1 MTNAN
6 DNAAGAGTDFDAIVV
21 GAGFAGMYMLHRLRG
36 QGMRVRVLEAG
47 SSVGGTWYWNRYP
60 GARVDT
66 ETMFYSY
73 QFSSELEQEWEWT
86 ERYPSQQELHAYARH
101 VADRFG
107 LWPDIQFESPV
118 VKSTWSENRQNWT
131 VETADGTSLTARYC
145 VMATG
150 CLSAV
155 NTPTYKGLEDFSGS
169 VYHTARWPEDG
180 VDFSGLRVAVIG
192 TGSSGVQSI
201 PVIAEQA
208 KHLTVFQRTGN
219 YVIPAHNRALDPEKV
234 AEIKAN
240 YPALRAKARA
250 SFSGNY
256 FPVGGPSAMA
266 VSEDERNREYE
277 SRWQEGGLAFMAA
290 YADFMTS
297 EEANETASEFIRNKI
312 RGIVK
317 DPTMAEL
324 LAPKQLFMCKRL
336 CVGTDYYET
345 YNRDNVTLVDV
356 SETVIDEILPEG
368 IRVGETVYDVDAI
381 VLATG
386 FDAMTGA
393 LKRID
398 IRGVDNAS
406 LRDLWEDGPR
416 AYLGLAI
423 SKFPNLFMIT
433 GPGSP
438 SVLTNMIPSIEQHVD
453 WITDCLA
460 DMRARGMSRIEP
472 EPDAQEAWVAHVNE
486 IADLSM
492 RSTCSSWY
500 LGSNVDGKPRVF
512 MPYIGGFPAYVRKC
526 EEVVEAGYAGFSF
539 AEHANHSFMRCGYRP

>member
-1 MTNAN
+1 
-6 DNAAGAGTDFDAIVV
+6 
-21 GAGFAGMYMLHRLRG
+21 
-36 QGMRVRVLEAG
+36 
-47 SSVGGTWYWNRYP
+47 
-60 GARVDT
+60 
-66 ETMFYSY
+66 
-73 QFSSELEQEWEWT
+73 
-86 ERYPSQQELHAYARH
+86 
-101 VADRFG
+101 
-107 LWPDIQFESPV
+107 
-118 VKSTWSENRQNWT
+118 
-131 VETADGTSLTARYC
+131 
-145 VMATG
+145 
-150 CLSAV
+150 
-155 NTPTYKGLEDFSGS
+155 
-169 VYHTARWPEDG
+169 
-180 VDFSGLRVAVIG
+180 
-192 TGSSGVQSI
+192 VQSI

-219 YVIPAHNRALDPEKV
+219 YVIPAHNRALDPEEV
-234 AEIKAN
+234 AEVKAN
-240 YPALRAKARA
+240 YPSLRAKARA

-317 DPTMAEL
+317 DPAMAEL

-539 AEHANHSFMRCGYRP
+539 R

>member
-1 MTNAN
+1 MTNEN
-6 DNAAGAGTDFDAIVV
+6 ENAAGAETDFDAIVV
-21 GAGFAGMYMLHRLRG
+21 GAGFAGMYMLYRLRG
-36 QGMRVRVLEAG
+36 QGLRVRVLEAG

-86 ERYPSQQELHAYARH
+86 ERYPSQQELHAYAKH
-101 VADRFG
+101 VADRFK
-107 LWPDIQFESPV
+107 LWPDIQFESSV
-118 VKSTWSENRQNWT
+118 AKSTWSEDWQSWT
-131 VETADGTSLTARYC
+131 VETADGTCLTARYC

-169 VYHTARWPEDG
+169 IYHTARWPEGG

-208 KHLTVFQRTGN
+208 AHLTVFQRTGN
-219 YVIPAHNRALDPEKV
+219 YVIPAHNHTLDPGEV
-234 AEIKAN
+234 AKIKAD

-266 VSEDERNREYE
+266 VSEEERDREYE

-312 RGIVK
+312 RSIVK
-317 DPTMAEL
+317 NPATAEL

-336 CVGTDYYET
+336 CVGTNYYET
-345 YNRDNVTLVDV
+345 YNRENVALVDV
-356 SETVIDEILPEG
+356 SETAIDGILPEG
-368 IRVGETVYDVDAI
+368 IRAGESVHEVDAI

-423 SKFPNLFMIT
+423 AQFPNLFTIT

-460 DMRARGMSRIEP
+460 DMRARGVSRIEP
-472 EPDAQEAWVAHVNE
+472 ETDAQEAWVAHVNE

-492 RSTCSSWY
+492 RSTCASWY

-526 EEVVEAGYAGFSF
+526 EEVVAARYAGFSF
-539 AEHANHSFMRCGYRP
+539 R

>member
-131 VETADGTSLTARYC
+131 VETADGTCLTARYC

-219 YVIPAHNRALDPEKV
+219 YVIPAHNRALDPEEV
-234 AEIKAN
+234 AEVKAN
-240 YPALRAKARA
+240 YPSLRAKARA

-317 DPTMAEL
+317 DPAMAEL

-539 AEHANHSFMRCGYRP
+539 R

>member
-1 MTNAN
+1 MTNLN
-6 DNAAGAGTDFDAIVV
+6 NNVAGVDTDFDVVVV
-21 GAGFAGMYMLHRLRG
+21 GAGFAGMYMLYRLRQ

-47 SSVGGTWYWNRYP
+47 GSVGGTWYWNRYP

-73 QFSSELEQEWEWT
+73 QFSDELQQEWEWT
-86 ERYPSQQELHAYARH
+86 QRYPSQQELHAYAKH
-101 VADRFG
+101 VADRFD
-107 LWPDIQFESPV
+107 LWPDMQFDSPV
-118 VKSTWSENRQNWT
+118 EKTTWSEDRQSWT
-131 VETADGTSLTARYC
+131 IETADGALITSQYC

-155 NTPTYKGLEDFSGS
+155 NTPKYKGLEDFSGS
-169 VYHTARWPEDG
+169 VYHTARWPEEG

-208 KHLTVFQRTGN
+208 AQLTVFQRTGN
-219 YVIPAHNRALDPEKV
+219 YVIPAHNRALDPEEV
-234 AEIKAN
+234 AAIKAD
-240 YPALRAKARA
+240 YPALRAKASA

-256 FPVGGPSAMA
+256 FPVGGQSAMA
-266 VSEDERNREYE
+266 VSEEERNREYE

-297 EEANETASEFIRNKI
+297 EEANETASEFIRDKI
-312 RGIVK
+312 RGIVT
-317 DPTMAEL
+317 DPATAER

-345 YNRDNVTLVDV
+345 YNRDNVSLVDV

-368 IRVGETVYDVDAI
+368 VRVGETVYEVDAI

-398 IRGVDNAS
+398 IRGVESVS

-423 SKFPNLFMIT
+423 SKFPNMFIIT

-453 WITDCLA
+453 WISDCLTH
-460 DMRARGMSRIEP
+460 MRINGVSRIEP
-472 EPDAQEAWVAHVNE
+472 ELDAQEEWVAHVNE

-500 LGSNVDGKPRVF
+500 LGSNVDGKPRIF

-526 EEVVEAGYAGFSF
+526 NEVVEAGYAGFAF
-539 AEHANHSFMRCGYRP
+539 R

>member
-6 DNAAGAGTDFDAIVV
+6 DNFATPGTDFDAIVV

-36 QGMRVRVLEAG
+36 QGMRVRVIEAG
-47 SSVGGTWYWNRYP
+47 GSVGGTWYWNRYP

-73 QFSSELEQEWEWT
+73 QFSSELQQEWEWT
-86 ERYPSQQELHAYARH
+86 ERYPSQRELHAYARH
-101 VADRFG
+101 VADRFD
-107 LWPDIQFESPV
+107 LWPDITFDTPVESAV
-118 VKSTWSENRQNWT
+118 WSEEDQRWSIG
-131 VETADGTSLTARYC
+131 TADGQQMTARYC

-150 CLSAV
+150 CLSSV
-155 NTPTYKGLEDFSGS
+155 NTPHFPGLESFSGP
-169 VYHTARWPEDG
+169 VYHTARWPESG
-180 VDFSGLRVAVIG
+180 ADFTGQRVAVIG

-201 PVIAEQA
+201 PIIAEQA
-208 KHLTVFQRTGN
+208 DHLTVFQRTAN
-219 YVIPAHNRALDPEKV
+219 YVIPARNRPLDADEV
-234 AEIKAN
+234 VEIKAN
-240 YPALRAKARA
+240 YPALRAKASR

-266 VSEDERNREYE
+266 ATAAERDREYE
-277 SRWQEGGLAFMAA
+277 SRWQTGGLAFMAA

-297 EEANETASEFIRNKI
+297 EAANETASEFIRDKI
-312 RGIVK
+312 RGIVT
-317 DPTMAEL
+317 DPGTAEL

-345 YNRDNVTLVDV
+345 YNRENVSLIDV

-368 IRVGETVYDVDAI
+368 VRVGATVHDADAI

-393 LKRID
+393 LKKID
-398 IRGVDNAS
+398 IRGVGNAS

-423 SKFPNLFMIT
+423 AKFPNMFIIT

-453 WITDCLA
+453 WITNCLVH
-460 DMRARGMSRIEP
+460 MRAQGVTRIEP
-472 EPDAQEAWVAHVNE
+472 DAAAQEDWVAHVNE
-486 IADLSM
+486 VADLSM
-492 RSTCSSWY
+492 RATCSSWY
-500 LGSNVDGKPRVF
+500 LGSNVEGKPRVF
-512 MPYIGGFPAYVRKC
+512 MPYIGGFPAYARKC
-526 EEVVEAGYAGFSF
+526 DEVAEAGYTGFSF
-539 AEHANHSFMRCGYRP
+539 R

>member
-1 MTNAN
+1 MRNAN
-6 DNAAGAGTDFDAIVV
+6 DNTATPGTDFDAIVV

-36 QGMRVRVLEAG
+36 LDMRVRVIEAG

-73 QFSSELEQEWEWT
+73 QFSDELQQEWEWT
-86 ERYPSQQELHAYARH
+86 ERYPSQEELHAYARH
-101 VADRFG
+101 VADRFD
-107 LWPDIQFESPV
+107 LWPDIRFDTAVESTV
-118 VKSTWSENRQNWT
+118 WSEKNQFWT
-131 VETADGTSLTARYC
+131 VGTADGQELTARYC

-150 CLSAV
+150 CLSSV
-155 NTPTYKGLEDFSGS
+155 NTPHFAGLENFSGP
-169 VYHTARWPEDG
+169 VYHTARWPESG
-180 VDFSGLRVAVIG
+180 VDFTGQRVCVIG

-201 PVIAEQA
+201 PIIAEQA
-208 KHLTVFQRTGN
+208 DHLTVFQRTAN
-219 YVIPAHNRALDPEKV
+219 YVIPARNRPMGADEV

-240 YPALRAKARA
+240 YPTLRTKARE

-266 VSEDERNREYE
+266 ATEDERNREYE
-277 SRWQEGGLAFMAA
+277 SRWQTGGLAFMAA

-312 RGIVK
+312 RGIVN
-317 DPTMAEL
+317 DPDTAEL

-345 YNRDNVTLVDV
+345 YNRENVSLVDV

-368 IRVGETVYDVDAI
+368 VRVGDTVHEADAI

-393 LKRID
+393 LKKID

-423 SKFPNLFMIT
+423 AKFPNMFIIT

-453 WITDCLA
+453 WITECLA
-460 DMRARGMSRIEP
+460 HMRDQGVTRV
-472 EPDAQEAWVAHVNE
+472 EPDADAQEEWVAHVNE
-486 IADLSM
+486 VADLSM
-492 RSTCSSWY
+492 RATCSSWY
-500 LGSNVDGKPRVF
+500 LGSNVEGKPRVF

-526 EEVVEAGYAGFSF
+526 DEVAQAGYAGFSF
-539 AEHANHSFMRCGYRP
+539 R

>member
-107 LWPDIQFESPV
+107 LWPDIQFDSPV

-131 VETADGTSLTARYC
+131 VETADGTCLTARYC

-155 NTPTYKGLEDFSGS
+155 NTPSYKGLEDFSGS

-219 YVIPAHNRALDPEKV
+219 YVIPAHNRALDPEEV
-234 AEIKAN
+234 AEVKAN
-240 YPALRAKARA
+240 YPSLRAKARA

-317 DPTMAEL
+317 DPAMAEL

-539 AEHANHSFMRCGYRP
+539 R

>member
-539 AEHANHSFMRCGYRP
+539 R

>member
-131 VETADGTSLTARYC
+131 VETADSTSLTARYC

-539 AEHANHSFMRCGYRP
+539 C

>member
-1 MTNAN
+1 MTNLN
-6 DNAAGAGTDFDAIVV
+6 NNVAGVDTDFDVVVV
-21 GAGFAGMYMLHRLRG
+21 GAGFAGMYMLYRLRQ

-47 SSVGGTWYWNRYP
+47 GSVGGTWYWNRYP

-73 QFSSELEQEWEWT
+73 QFSDELQQEWEWT
-86 ERYPSQQELHAYARH
+86 QRYPSQQELHAYAKH
-101 VADRFG
+101 VADRFD
-107 LWPDIQFESPV
+107 LWPDMQFDSPV
-118 VKSTWSENRQNWT
+118 EKTTWSEDRQSWT
-131 VETADGTSLTARYC
+131 IETTDGALITSQYC

-155 NTPTYKGLEDFSGS
+155 NTPKYKGLEDFSGS
-169 VYHTARWPEDG
+169 VYHTARWPEEG

-208 KHLTVFQRTGN
+208 AQLTVFQRTGN
-219 YVIPAHNRALDPEKV
+219 YVIPAHNRALDPEEV
-234 AEIKAN
+234 AAIKAD
-240 YPALRAKARA
+240 YPALRAKASA

-256 FPVGGPSAMA
+256 FPVGGQSAMA
-266 VSEDERNREYE
+266 VSEEERNREYE

-297 EEANETASEFIRNKI
+297 EEANETASEFIRDKI
-312 RGIVK
+312 RGIVT
-317 DPTMAEL
+317 DPATAER

-345 YNRDNVTLVDV
+345 YNRDNVSLVDV

-368 IRVGETVYDVDAI
+368 VRVGKTVYEVDAI

-398 IRGVDNAS
+398 IRGVESVS

-423 SKFPNLFMIT
+423 SKFPNMFIIT

-453 WITDCLA
+453 WISDCLTH
-460 DMRARGMSRIEP
+460 MRINGVSRIEP
-472 EPDAQEAWVAHVNE
+472 ELDAQEEWVAHVNE

-500 LGSNVDGKPRVF
+500 LGSNVDGKPRIF

-526 EEVVEAGYAGFSF
+526 NEVVEAGYAGFAF
-539 AEHANHSFMRCGYRP
+539 R

>member
-1 MTNAN
+1 M
-6 DNAAGAGTDFDAIVV
+6 
-21 GAGFAGMYMLHRLRG
+21 
-36 QGMRVRVLEAG
+36 
-47 SSVGGTWYWNRYP
+47 
-60 GARVDT
+60 
-66 ETMFYSY
+66 
-73 QFSSELEQEWEWT
+73 
-86 ERYPSQQELHAYARH
+86 
-101 VADRFG
+101 
-107 LWPDIQFESPV
+107 
-118 VKSTWSENRQNWT
+118 
-131 VETADGTSLTARYC
+131 
-145 VMATG
+145 
-150 CLSAV
+150 
-155 NTPTYKGLEDFSGS
+155 
-169 VYHTARWPEDG
+169 
-180 VDFSGLRVAVIG
+180 
-192 TGSSGVQSI
+192 
-201 PVIAEQA
+201 
-208 KHLTVFQRTGN
+208 FQRTAN
-219 YVIPAHNRALDPEKV
+219 YVIPAHNRSLDPTEV

-240 YPALRAKARA
+240 YPELRAKASA

-256 FPVGGPSAMA
+256 FPVGGPSAVA
-266 VSEDERNREYE
+266 ASEEERNREYE
-277 SRWQEGGLAFMAA
+277 SRWQTGGLAFMAA

-317 DPTMAEL
+317 DPATAEL

-345 YNRDNVTLVDV
+345 YNRENVTLVDV

-368 IRVGETVYDVDAI
+368 VRVGEAVYEVDAI

-398 IRGVDNAS
+398 IRGVEDAS
-406 LRDLWEDGPR
+406 LRDLWEDAPR

-423 SKFPNLFMIT
+423 SKFPNMFIIT

-460 DMRARGMSRIEP
+460 HMRKQGVSRIEP
-472 EPDAQEAWVAHVNE
+472 DAEAQEQWVAHVNE

-492 RSTCSSWY
+492 RATCSSWY
-500 LGSNVDGKPRVF
+500 LGSNIEGKPRVF

-526 EEVVEAGYAGFSF
+526 DEIAAAGYTGFSF
-539 AEHANHSFMRCGYRP
+539 R

>member
-6 DNAAGAGTDFDAIVV
+6 DNNATAATDFDVIVV
-21 GAGFAGMYMLHRLRG
+21 GAGFAGMYMLYRLRE
-36 QGMRVRVLEAG
+36 QGMRVRVIEAG

-73 QFSSELEQEWEWT
+73 QFSNELEQEWDWT

-101 VADRFG
+101 VADRFD
-107 LWPDIQFESPV
+107 LWPDIQFETSV
-118 VKSTWSENRQNWT
+118 ESAVWSEDAQCWT
-131 VETADGTSLTARYC
+131 VAAAGGDAITARYC

-150 CLSAV
+150 CLSAA
-155 NTPTYKGLEDFSGS
+155 NTPKFKGLEDFSGP
-169 VYHTARWPEDG
+169 VYHTARWPEAG
-180 VDFSGLRVAVIG
+180 VDFTGQRVAVIG

-208 KHLTVFQRTGN
+208 EHLTVFQRTGN
-219 YVIPAHNRALDPEKV
+219 YVIPARNRPMEA
-234 AEIKAN
+234 AEIAGIKAN
-240 YPALRAKARA
+240 YPALRAQASR

-277 SRWQEGGLAFMAA
+277 SRWQTGGLAFMAA

-312 RGIVK
+312 RAIVT
-317 DPTMAEL
+317 DPETAEL

-345 YNRDNVTLVDV
+345 YNRENVSLVDV
-356 SETVIDEILPEG
+356 SEQVIDEILPQG
-368 IRVGETVYDVDAI
+368 VRVGDTVYDVDAL

-398 IRGVDNAS
+398 IRGVGGAS

-423 SKFPNLFMIT
+423 AKFPNMFIIT

-453 WITDCLA
+453 WITDCLTY
-460 DMRARGMSRIEP
+460 MRDQGVTRIEP
-472 EPDAQEAWVAHVNE
+472 EAAAQEEWVAHVNE
-486 IADLSM
+486 VADLSM
-492 RSTCSSWY
+492 RATCSSWY
-500 LGSNVDGKPRVF
+500 LGSNVEGKPRVF
-512 MPYIGGFPAYVRKC
+512 MPYIGGFPAYARKC
-526 EEVVEAGYAGFSF
+526 TEVAEAGYAGFSF
-539 AEHANHSFMRCGYRP
+539 R

>member
-6 DNAAGAGTDFDAIVV
+6 DNLVGADTDFDAVVV
-21 GAGFAGMYMLHRLRG
+21 GAGFAGMYMLYRLRE
-36 QGMRVRVLEAG
+36 QRMRVRVVEAG
-47 SSVGGTWYWNRYP
+47 GSVGGAWYWNRYP

-73 QFSSELEQEWEWT
+73 QFSNELQQEWAWT
-86 ERYPSQQELHAYARH
+86 QRYPSQEELHAYAKH
-101 VADRFG
+101 VADRFE
-107 LWPDIQFESPV
+107 LWPDIQFDSPV
-118 VKSTWSENRQNWT
+118 AKAIWSEEQQYWS
-131 VETADGTSLTARYC
+131 VETADGAQITASYC

-155 NTPTYKGLEDFSGS
+155 NTPKFKGLENFSGA
-169 VYHTARWPEDG
+169 VHHTARWPEAG
-180 VDFSGLRVAVIG
+180 IDFTGQRVAVIG

-201 PVIAEQA
+201 PVFAEQA
-208 KHLTVFQRTGN
+208 AQLTVFQRTGN
-219 YVIPAHNRALDPEKV
+219 YVIPAHNRALDPAEV
-234 AEIKAN
+234 AEIKAD
-240 YPALRAKARA
+240 YPALRAKASA

-256 FPVGGPSAMA
+256 FPVGGPSAVA
-266 VSEDERNREYE
+266 VSEEERNREYE
-277 SRWQEGGLAFMAA
+277 SRWEIGGLSFMAA

-317 DPTMAEL
+317 DPATAEL

-345 YNRDNVTLVDV
+345 YNRDNVSLVDV
-356 SETVIDEILPEG
+356 SEAAIDEILPEG
-368 IRVGETVYDVDAI
+368 VRVGETVYEVDTI
-381 VLATG
+381 VFATG

-398 IRGVDNAS
+398 IRGVENAS
-406 LRDLWEDGPR
+406 LCDLWEDGPR

-423 SKFPNLFMIT
+423 SRFPNMFMIT

-460 DMRARGMSRIEP
+460 DMRARGVSRIEP
-472 EPDAQEAWVAHVNE
+472 EAGAQEEWVAHVNE

-500 LGSNVDGKPRVF
+500 LGSNVEGKMRVF

-526 EEVVEAGYAGFSF
+526 DEIASTGYTGFSF
-539 AEHANHSFMRCGYRP
+539 R

>member
-6 DNAAGAGTDFDAIVV
+6 DNSATEFDALVV
-21 GAGFAGMYMLHRLRG
+21 GAGFAGMYMLYRLRE
-36 QGMRVRVLEAG
+36 QGMRVRVVEAG
-47 SSVGGTWYWNRYP
+47 GSVGGTWYWNRYP

-73 QFSSELEQEWEWT
+73 QFSSELQQEWEWT
-86 ERYPSQQELHAYARH
+86 ERYPSQQELHAYAKH
-101 VADRFG
+101 VADRFE
-107 LWPDIQFESPV
+107 LWPDIQFDSPV
-118 VKSTWSENRQNWT
+118 EKARWSEEDQTWT
-131 VETADGTSLTARYC
+131 VTTGDGTQMTARYC
-145 VMATG
+145 IMATG
-150 CLSAV
+150 CLSSV
-155 NTPTYKGLEDFSGS
+155 NTPKFKGLENFSGP
-169 VYHTARWPEDG
+169 VHHTARWPDGG
-180 VDFSGLRVAVIG
+180 VDFTGQRVAVIG

-208 KHLTVFQRTGN
+208 AELTVFQRTAN
-219 YVIPAHNRALDPEKV
+219 YVIPAHNRSLDPTEV

-240 YPALRAKARA
+240 YPELRAKASA

-256 FPVGGPSAMA
+256 FPVGGPSAVA
-266 VSEDERNREYE
+266 ASEEERNREYE
-277 SRWQEGGLAFMAA
+277 SRWQTGGLAFMAA

-317 DPTMAEL
+317 DPATAEL

-345 YNRDNVTLVDV
+345 YNRENVTLVDV

-368 IRVGETVYDVDAI
+368 VRVGEAVYEVDAI

-398 IRGVDNAS
+398 IRGVEDAS
-406 LRDLWEDGPR
+406 LRDLWEDAPR

-423 SKFPNLFMIT
+423 SKFPNMFIIT

-460 DMRARGMSRIEP
+460 HMRKQGVSRIEP
-472 EPDAQEAWVAHVNE
+472 NAEAQEQWVAHVNE

-492 RSTCSSWY
+492 RATCSSWY
-500 LGSNVDGKPRVF
+500 LGSNIEGKPRVF

-526 EEVVEAGYAGFSF
+526 DEIAAAGYTGFSF
-539 AEHANHSFMRCGYRP
+539 R

>member
-1 MTNAN
+1 
-6 DNAAGAGTDFDAIVV
+6 
-21 GAGFAGMYMLHRLRG
+21 
-36 QGMRVRVLEAG
+36 
-47 SSVGGTWYWNRYP
+47 
-60 GARVDT
+60 
-66 ETMFYSY
+66 
-73 QFSSELEQEWEWT
+73 
-86 ERYPSQQELHAYARH
+86 
-101 VADRFG
+101 
-107 LWPDIQFESPV
+107 
-118 VKSTWSENRQNWT
+118 
-131 VETADGTSLTARYC
+131 
-145 VMATG
+145 
-150 CLSAV
+150 
-155 NTPTYKGLEDFSGS
+155 
-169 VYHTARWPEDG
+169 
-180 VDFSGLRVAVIG
+180 
-192 TGSSGVQSI
+192 
-201 PVIAEQA
+201 
-208 KHLTVFQRTGN
+208 
-219 YVIPAHNRALDPEKV
+219 VIPAHNRPLDPAEV

-240 YPALRAKARA
+240 YPELRAKASA

-256 FPVGGPSAMA
+256 FPVGGPSAVA
-266 VSEDERNREYE
+266 ASEEERNREYE
-277 SRWQEGGLAFMAA
+277 SRWQTGGLAFMAA

-317 DPTMAEL
+317 DPATAEL

-345 YNRDNVTLVDV
+345 YNRENVTLVDV

-368 IRVGETVYDVDAI
+368 VRVGEAVYEVDAI

-398 IRGVDNAS
+398 IRGVEDAS
-406 LRDLWEDGPR
+406 LRDLWEDAPR

-423 SKFPNLFMIT
+423 SKFPNMFIIT

-460 DMRARGMSRIEP
+460 HMRKQGVSRIEP
-472 EPDAQEAWVAHVNE
+472 DAEAQEQWVAHVNE

-492 RSTCSSWY
+492 RATCSSWY
-500 LGSNVDGKPRVF
+500 LGSNIEGKPRVF

-526 EEVVEAGYAGFSF
+526 DEIAAAGYTGFSF
-539 AEHANHSFMRCGYRP
+539 R

>member
-131 VETADGTSLTARYC
+131 VETADGTCLTARYC

-155 NTPTYKGLEDFSGS
+155 NTPSYKGLEDFSGS

-219 YVIPAHNRALDPEKV
+219 YVIPAHNRALDPEEV
-234 AEIKAN
+234 AEVKAN
-240 YPALRAKARA
+240 YPSLRAKARA

-317 DPTMAEL
+317 DPAMAEL

-539 AEHANHSFMRCGYRP
+539 R

>member
-6 DNAAGAGTDFDAIVV
+6 DNAPDASTEFGAVVV
-21 GAGFAGMYMLHRLRG
+21 GAGFAGMYMLHKLRG
-36 QGMRVRVLEAG
+36 LGLRVRVVEAG
-47 SSVGGTWYWNRYP
+47 GSVGGTWYWNRYP

-73 QFSSELEQEWEWT
+73 QFSNELQQEWEWS
-86 ERYPSQQELHAYARH
+86 ERYPSQGELHGYAKH
-101 VADRFG
+101 VADRFE
-107 LWPDIQFESPV
+107 LWPDIQFDSPV
-118 VKSTWSENRQNWT
+118 EKATWDEATRRWT
-131 VETADGTSLTARYC
+131 IETADGTQLISQYC

-150 CLSAV
+150 CLSSV
-155 NTPTYKGLEDFSGS
+155 NTPKFKGLENFAGP
-169 VYHTARWPEDG
+169 VHHTARWPEAG
-180 VDFSGLRVAVIG
+180 VDFTGQRVAVIG

-208 KHLTVFQRTGN
+208 AGLTVFQRTGN
-219 YVIPAHNRALDPEKV
+219 YVIPAHNRPIDPAEA

-240 YPALRAKARA
+240 YPALRAKASA

-256 FPVGGPSAMA
+256 FPVGGPSAVEA
-266 VSEDERNREYE
+266 SEEERNREYE
-277 SRWQEGGLAFMAA
+277 ARWATGGLAFMAA

-317 DPTMAEL
+317 DSATAEL

-336 CVGTDYYET
+336 CVGIDYYET
-345 YNRDNVTLVDV
+345 YNRENVSLVDV

-368 IRVGETVYDVDAI
+368 VRVGDQVYEADAI

-398 IRGVDNAS
+398 IRGVENAS

-423 SKFPNLFMIT
+423 SKFPNMFIIT

-438 SVLTNMIPSIEQHVD
+438 SVLTNMIPSIEQHVN

-460 DMRARGMSRIEP
+460 HMQGQGLSRVEP
-472 EPDAQEAWVAHVNE
+472 EPEAQETWVAHVNE

-512 MPYIGGFPAYVRKC
+512 MPYIGGFPAYTRKC
-526 EEVVEAGYAGFSF
+526 DEIAAAGYAGFSF
-539 AEHANHSFMRCGYRP
+539 G

>member
-131 VETADGTSLTARYC
+131 VETADSTSLTARYC

-539 AEHANHSFMRCGYRP
+539 R

>member
-345 YNRDNVTLVDV
+345 YNRNNVTLVDV

-526 EEVVEAGYAGFSF
+526 EEVVEAGYVGFSF
-539 AEHANHSFMRCGYRP
+539 R

>member
-6 DNAAGAGTDFDAIVV
+6 DNIAETDTAFDAQALDAIVV

-47 SSVGGTWYWNRYP
+47 DSVGGTWYWNRYP

-73 QFSSELEQEWEWT
+73 QFSDELQQEWEWS
-86 ERYPSQQELHAYARH
+86 ERYPSQQELHAYAKH
-101 VADRFG
+101 VADRFE

-118 VKSTWSENRQNWT
+118 AKTTWDESTGRWT
-131 VETADGTSLTARYC
+131 VETADGASLTAQYC
-145 VMATG
+145 IMATG
-150 CLSAV
+150 CLSAA
-155 NTPTYKGLEDFSGS
+155 NTPNFKGLEGFGGA
-169 VYHTARWPEDG
+169 VHHTARWPEEG
-180 VDFSGLRVAVIG
+180 VDFTGQRVAVIG

-208 KHLTVFQRTGN
+208 AQVTVFQRTGN
-219 YVIPAHNRALDPEKV
+219 YVIPARNRPLEADEV

-240 YPALRAKARA
+240 YPALRAQASA

-256 FPVGGPSAMA
+256 FPVGGKSAMG
-266 VSEDERNREYE
+266 VSEEERNREYE
-277 SRWQEGGLAFMAA
+277 SRWQIGGLAFMAA

-317 DPTMAEL
+317 DPATAEL

-345 YNRDNVTLVDV
+345 YNRENVSLVDV
-356 SETVIDEILPEG
+356 SETLIDEITPEG
-368 IRVGETVYDVDAI
+368 VRVGDTVYEVDAI

-386 FDAMTGA
+386 FDAITGA

-398 IRGVDNAS
+398 IRGVEGAS

-416 AYLGLAI
+416 AYLGLSI
-423 SKFPNLFMIT
+423 SKFPNMFIIT

-438 SVLTNMIPSIEQHVD
+438 SVLTNMIPSIEQHVN

-460 DMRARGMSRIEP
+460 DMRARGVSRIEP
-472 EPDAQEAWVAHVNE
+472 DAEAQEQWVAHVNE
-486 IADLSM
+486 VADLSM
-492 RSTCSSWY
+492 RATCSSWY

-512 MPYIGGFPAYVRKC
+512 MPYIGGYPAYVRKC
-526 EEVVEAGYAGFSF
+526 DEVTAAGYAGFSF
-539 AEHANHSFMRCGYRP
+539 A

>member
-1 MTNAN
+1 MTNLN
-6 DNAAGAGTDFDAIVV
+6 NNVAGVDTDFDVVVV
-21 GAGFAGMYMLHRLRG
+21 GAGFAGMYMLYRLRQ

-47 SSVGGTWYWNRYP
+47 GSVGGTWYWNRYP

-73 QFSSELEQEWEWT
+73 QFSDELQQEWEWT
-86 ERYPSQQELHAYARH
+86 QRYPSQQELHAYAKH
-101 VADRFG
+101 VADRFD
-107 LWPDIQFESPV
+107 LWPDMQFDSPV
-118 VKSTWSENRQNWT
+118 EKTTWSEDRQSWT
-131 VETADGTSLTARYC
+131 IETTDGALITSQYC

-155 NTPTYKGLEDFSGS
+155 NTPKYKGLEDFSGS
-169 VYHTARWPEDG
+169 VYHTARWPEEG

-208 KHLTVFQRTGN
+208 AQLTVFQRTGN
-219 YVIPAHNRALDPEKV
+219 YVIPAHNRALDPEEV
-234 AEIKAN
+234 AAIKAD
-240 YPALRAKARA
+240 YPALRAKASA

-256 FPVGGPSAMA
+256 FPVGGQSAMA
-266 VSEDERNREYE
+266 VSEEERNREYE

-297 EEANETASEFIRNKI
+297 EEANETASEFIRDKI
-312 RGIVK
+312 RGIVT
-317 DPTMAEL
+317 DPATAER

-345 YNRDNVTLVDV
+345 YNRDNVSLVDV

-368 IRVGETVYDVDAI
+368 VRVGETVYEVDAI

-398 IRGVDNAS
+398 IRGVESVS

-423 SKFPNLFMIT
+423 SKFPNMFIIT

-453 WITDCLA
+453 WISDCLTH
-460 DMRARGMSRIEP
+460 MRINGVSRIEP
-472 EPDAQEAWVAHVNE
+472 ELDAQEEWVAHVNE

-500 LGSNVDGKPRVF
+500 LGSNVDGKPRIF

-526 EEVVEAGYAGFSF
+526 NEVVEAGYAGFAF
-539 AEHANHSFMRCGYRP
+539 R